1 MLSMCGYTNWVGLL
15 SKFAVR
21 VAVVIVCLQLLAMF
35 VNHAIFLLLHPQL
48 LNPFQTAKIAA
59 ATPQTFT
66 IFINHLFLNFLD
78 WQIFLRLAQ
87 NVVVLAG
94 TWGRHQ
100 WILLLV
106 GLLDLGHNTARDHLD
121 PTTSSCHDT
130 RILLASISSARLMIS
145 SHIISRLM
153 PILKRIVLSS
163 TIKLVI
169 IRIVFLIVFVIGG
182 RRI

>member
-21 VAVVIVCLQLLAMF
+21 VAVVIVCLQLIAMF

-106 GLLDLGHNTARDHLD
+106 SLLDLGHNTARDHLD

-130 RILLASISSARLMIS
+130 RILLASISLACLIS
-145 SHIISRLM
+145 SRIISRLM

-169 IRIVFLIVFVIGG
+169 IRIFFLIFFLIGG